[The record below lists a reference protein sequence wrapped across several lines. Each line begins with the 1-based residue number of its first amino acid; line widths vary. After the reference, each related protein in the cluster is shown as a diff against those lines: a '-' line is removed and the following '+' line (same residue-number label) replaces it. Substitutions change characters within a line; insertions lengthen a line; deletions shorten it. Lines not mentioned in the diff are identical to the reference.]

1 MPRTVKHLPYFRLA
15 DERYRDITIRQMLN
29 HTAGMPDVEDYG
41 WDQPQFDDDA
51 AERYVRSM
59 SSEQLLWAR
68 GSNWQ
73 YSNMAFDALGN
84 LIAKVSGVRFEEY
97 IRIKILDPIGMIDSS
112 FQSSIG
118 IWICHR
124 LGRRSRRGWYGH
136 HRHDTAKCCVRILI
150 WIEAMYRAGRLR
162 SSRRYP
168 AESGDGNP
176 APPQKSI
183 CRQAH
188 TRRLIRLGSTH

>member
-15 DERYRDITIRQMLN
+15 DERYRDIT
-29 HTAGMPDVEDYG
+29 
-41 WDQPQFDDDA
+41 
-51 AERYVRSM
+51 
-59 SSEQLLWAR
+59 
-68 GSNWQ
+68 
-73 YSNMAFDALGN
+73 MAFDALGN

-150 WIEAMYRAGRLR
+150 WIEAMYRAGLLR

-168 AESGDGNP
+168 AESGRRQPRAAAEVDLSTSAHASSIFVWVQLIDDGDT
-176 APPQKSI
+176 KMMVS
-183 CRQAH
+183 R
-188 TRRLIRLGSTH
+188 S